1 MKRLCIYYSRSGTTK
16 DIMNKIAERTGAEIV
31 SITDGKSRKGTF
43 GFLGAI
49 KDSAGKDLPAVKE
62 PITMYPL
69 SEYDEVILGAP
80 IWAESWCLVMRG
92 FLREHGM
99 SLPEN
104 VSFVFTHM
112 SEKGYE
118 ECAAEADEFLMR
130 PHKALLTVCTKK
142 DSYVEIERFINTI
155 INE

>member
-1 MKRLCIYYSRSGTTK
+1 MKRLCIYYSRSGSTK
-16 DIMNKIAERTGAEIV
+16 KIMNKIAERTGAEIV
-31 SITDGKSRKGTF
+31 SITDGKSRKGPF

-49 KDSAGKDLPAVKE
+49 KDTAGNDLPAVKE

-80 IWAESWCLVMRG
+80 IWAETWCVVMRG
-92 FLREHGM
+92 FLRDYGM
-99 SLPEN
+99 KLPDN

-112 SEKGYE
+112 SDKGYE
-118 ECAAEADEFLMR
+118 ECAEEADKFLMR
-130 PHKALLTVCTKK
+130 PHKVLLTVCTKQ
-142 DSYVEIERFINTI
+142 DYSIPLEIFINNH